1 MASMSKK
8 RFLNIKSSTGRG
20 GRTSLETNSNPPTLT
35 TSSTSKSQ
43 TNTDISA
50 PVIVDDTW
58 SFKHNDERITYQ
70 QYVKITE
77 DHKKWVLEQEALQDL
92 EEEPV
97 KRKKKK

>member
-1 MASMSKK
+1 M
-8 RFLNIKSSTGRG
+8 
-20 GRTSLETNSNPPTLT
+20 
-35 TSSTSKSQ
+35 
-43 TNTDISA
+43 
-50 PVIVDDTW
+50 IVDDTW